1 MAANLKNGIIIGAV
15 LATAVSAA
23 FKNDGPAPDFWTENN
38 YPVLKTPEAEIYR
51 ADMAERFAI
60 RNDDLQATATDL
72 CAAHGLAQLG
82 EVLHEQKQLHGHGVG
97 DAEKV
102 YLVLKAMFQC
112 GEGIVPRI

>member
-1 MAANLKNGIIIGAV
+1 MAANLRNGIIIGVAF
-15 LATAVSAA
+15 TAVSAA
-23 FKNDGPAPDFWTENN
+23 FNPAPDFWTENN
-38 YPVLKTPEAEIYR
+38 YPTLKTPEAEIYR

-60 RNDDLQATATDL
+60 RNDDLQANATDL

-112 GEGIVPRI
+112 EEGIVPRI